1 MNIFSFFKNLFKKDE
16 VIKSTDIVSIR
27 DLVSVRTRNELFSN
41 ELVQLNEYKS
51 EYLDK
56 LKDKVLFSKDLDI
69 TNFKERMDMYL
80 ELVVNLFLNEDS
92 VFENID
98 QYNEQLDLIV
108 KAKKKDLYLQNIIDI
123 LKELELRII
132 ALEEILN
139 STNSFNISK
148 KRIVKN
154 KLDNLVVLFN
164 VFKTQ
169 GEAIFIDAN
178 ANIEMSKSI
187 SDISENDI
195 LILKKAKLVE
205 KMFTLMVS
213 PDKLLCYMNM
223 KFESIY
229 DKIAF

>member
-1 MNIFSFFKNLFKKDE
+1 M
-16 VIKSTDIVSIR
+16 

-123 LKELELRII
+123 LKELELRIK

-213 PDKLLCYMNM
+213 PDKLSCYMNM